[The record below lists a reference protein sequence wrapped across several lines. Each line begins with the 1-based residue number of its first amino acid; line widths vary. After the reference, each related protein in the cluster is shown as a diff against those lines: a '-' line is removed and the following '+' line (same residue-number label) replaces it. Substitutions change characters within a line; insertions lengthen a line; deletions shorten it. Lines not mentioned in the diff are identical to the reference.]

1 MKNKLDKKKYIEYLG
16 TNLIRIV
23 QGLYDNTMNFIEGN
37 KKRPNQRKKKT
48 WKESIRSVNGLI

>member
-37 KKRPNQRKKKT
+37 KKDLIKGKKKNNLDG
-48 WKESIRSVNGLI
+48 KYP

>member
-37 KKRPNQRKKKT
+37 KKRPNQRKKK
-48 WKESIRSVNGLI
+48 KPGRKASVVSMA

>member
-37 KKRPNQRKKKT
+37 KKDLIKGKKK
-48 WKESIRSVNGLI
+48 KQPGRKVSVVSMA